1 MSLLS
6 DLPAID
12 KFPTVDEVHSWSTQL
27 AADHPDA
34 VTIEELGKS
43 RYGDTLHLLT
53 IAPAQSRGSVLV
65 VGAPHPN
72 EPIGLATI
80 MVLGDRLAR
89 DPAELERLGV
99 TWHFVPCADPDGV
112 RLNEGWFADP
122 WKREHYARHFFRPGP
137 EAQVEWTFPFSMEGF
152 EVNSPM
158 PETVALMRAID
169 QTRPDVACSLHN
181 AELGGA
187 YFYAPEGMPDLYP
200 ELTELCERHGVPL
213 HRGEPETPIST
224 VLAPSVY
231 SVPTAAGIH
240 ALATSLGIDPAAVI
254 AGGSSLDYASQF
266 KTTYPLVVELPYW
279 RDPRAADTSD
289 DSSGRTRREVILDCL
304 DRHET
309 TTDRVEQLLA
319 AAEPVPA
326 SPIADAVRSFL
337 AQDRSGWIEGER
349 ETAATDDDYDRP
361 VTVAEAMTAVNDVH
375 MYRLRIGG
383 MLLRTIP
390 EASLAH
396 QEAEVAFSEWVTQA
410 AADDQSEAMA
420 IRDLV
425 AVQAGAILATITH
438 ALPTAP
444 AGE

>member
-1 MSLLS
+1 MPLLS

-12 KFPTVDEVHSWSTQL
+12 RFPTVDEVHSWTTRL
-27 AADHPDA
+27 AADHPEA
-34 VTIEELGKS
+34 VQLVELGTS
-43 RYGDTLHLLT
+43 RDGDPLHLLT
-53 IAPAQSRGSVLV
+53 IAPVQSRGSVLV

-89 DPAELERLGV
+89 DAGELERLGV

-122 WKREHYARHFFRPGP
+122 WSREHYARHFFRPGS
-137 EAQVEWTFPFSMEGF
+137 EAQVEWTFPFAMDGF
-152 EVNSPM
+152 EVNSPL

-169 QTRPDVACSLHN
+169 RTRPDVACSLHN

-187 YFYAPEGMPDLYP
+187 YFYAPEGMPGLYA
-200 ELTELCERHGVPL
+200 ELTQLCERHGVPL
-213 HRGEPETPIST
+213 HLGEPETPIST

-240 ALATSLGIDPAAVI
+240 ALATSLGIDPAAI
-254 AGGSSLDYASQF
+254 ISGGSSLDYASQF

-279 RDPRAADTSD
+279 RDPRAADTAGD
-289 DSSGRTRREVILDCL
+289 GTGRTRREVVLECL
-304 DRHET
+304 DRHEA
-309 TTDRVEQLLA
+309 TTDQVERLLA

-349 ETAATDDDYDRP
+349 ETAATDSDYDRP

-375 MYRLRIGG
+375 MYRLRLGG
-383 MLLRTIP
+383 MLLRTLP
-390 EASLAH
+390 AGTPVH
-396 QEAEVAFSEWVTQA
+396 DEAETVFSQWVAQA

-425 AVQAGAILATITH
+425 AVQAGAILATIAH
-438 ALPTAP
+438 ALPA
-444 AGE
+444 